1 MTAHWPT
8 SRDLL
13 LQLVVLCPQSGV
25 ALVTNN
31 GTMDDRGDFQ
41 VEKFIAAQ
49 DGEEEEEQDDSFLQS
64 YNFIS
69 FVLV

>member
-1 MTAHWPT
+1 M
-8 SRDLL
+8 
-13 LQLVVLCPQSGV
+13 CPQSGV